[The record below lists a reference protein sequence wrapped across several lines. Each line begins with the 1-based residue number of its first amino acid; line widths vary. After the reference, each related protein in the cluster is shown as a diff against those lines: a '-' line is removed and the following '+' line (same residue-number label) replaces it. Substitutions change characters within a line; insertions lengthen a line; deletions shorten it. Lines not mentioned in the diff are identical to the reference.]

1 MNDLLAQHPA
11 SVQPTHL
18 LLAVGSLVV
27 AYAIFTLVG
36 FGSALLAGAPLAL
49 VMPVAR
55 IVPLLAMLDCGGAA
69 LRGWQA
75 RQAVAWPEFRRLF
88 PGMLLGQLL
97 GVAVLARLSPA
108 LMAISLGLFVAI
120 QGLRGLLGKKTA
132 PGATT
137 GHPFG
142 YGIFGGVLGGLFGSG
157 GFIYASY
164 LERRL
169 AERNAFRATQAV
181 LIALSTAW
189 RIVLCLVAGLL
200 DLDLL
205 LQALACAPL
214 MGLGIYLGHHIDL
227 RISREQ
233 LFLLLNGLLLA
244 CGLSLI
250 VRFAS

>member
-1 MNDLLAQHPA
+1 MNDLLTLLPVADQPA
-11 SVQPTHL
+11 HL
-18 LLAVGSLVV
+18 LLAVAALVV
-27 AYAIFTLVG
+27 AYAVFTLVG

-69 LRGWQA
+69 LRGWRA
-75 RQAVAWPEFRRLF
+75 RQAVAWPEFRQIF

-97 GVAVLARLSPA
+97 GVAILARLPPA
-108 LMAISLGLFVAI
+108 LMAISLGLFVAV

-132 PGATT
+132 PGAAT

-142 YGIFGGVLGGLFGSG
+142 YGIFGGILGGLFGSG

-169 AERNAFRATQAV
+169 AERDAFRATQAV

-200 DLDLL
+200 DLELL
-205 LQALACAPL
+205 LLALACLPA
-214 MGLGIYLGHHIDL
+214 MGLGIHLGHRIDL